1 MILWKKMH
9 LFKYLGY
16 HLMFVEGFHIM
27 RINNN
32 AYNNNKNNY
41 YYY

>member
-1 MILWKKMH
+1 MH

-27 RINNN
+27 RINNMLIIITTIITIIIIVI
-32 AYNNNKNNY
+32 YF
-41 YYY
+41 